1 MAEPTD
7 ILGKIGK
14 KVATEIKA
22 VKDGITS
29 LSNVSGD
36 LTIGGSLT
44 VNGETTTLQTA
55 TLAVEDNIIELNK
68 TATGEKGADTAGIAV
83 KLGTDPDATL
93 IWDDTAEEK
102 NWSFKKGTALADVSA
117 NIAAPD
123 GDGVKINTV
132 SVGDYA
138 SFETELNAILNP

>member
-22 VKDGITS
+22 VKDNITGIS
-29 LSNVSGD
+29 NISGNLS
-36 LTIGGSLT
+36 IGGNLT
-44 VNGETTTLQTA
+44 VLGETTTLQTA
-55 TLAVEDNIIELNK
+55 TLEVEDNIIELNK

-93 IWDDTAEEK
+93 IWDDTAAQK